1 MTEVSINQANTAAPW
16 KEKLVNLSTQLLNYL
31 LILIISLAIGAA
43 VMYSSGKN
51 PWTAYAALWEGA
63 FGNGYRFADTLDRS
77 TIMILAG
84 LAGSIAFRTNITN
97 LGLEGQLYIGAFA
110 AAWVGFTFTNLPS
123 IIHIPLCILAGIL
136 GGAIWTLPVL
146 YLKLRWKIP
155 ELVPT
160 LMLNYIAIG
169 ITDYLIA
176 FPFKDPTASMA
187 GSPLLAESARLPKLI
202 KGSTINIGF
211 IIAIALIF
219 FLYWFIFKT
228 KIGYELRMVGLNQ
241 EFAAAAGLPVKRSM
255 ILALTMS
262 GGIIGLGGALMIMG
276 FFGRFLGGFSSGYGW
291 DGFMIAII
299 AQNQPFAVFP
309 TALFYGGLANGALTM
324 QSLTGVPQAVVQMV
338 KGTLVLFVTVTVF
351 IKKIRKGLS
360 KWMALT

>member
-1 MTEVSINQANTAAPW
+1 LIKNFLDKGKNGHSW
-16 KEKLVNLSTQLLNYL
+16 KDNLLNITTQLINYL
-31 LILIISLAIGAA
+31 IIFIIALLIGAV
-43 VMYSSGKN
+43 VMLVSGRD
-51 PWTAYAALWEGA
+51 PISAYAALWEGA

-84 LAGSIAFRTNITN
+84 IAGSIAFRTNIIN

-123 IIHIPLCILAGIL
+123 IVHIPLCIIAGII
-136 GGAIWTLPVL
+136 GGALWTLPVL
-146 YLKLRWKIP
+146 YLKMRWKIP

-160 LMLNYIAIG
+160 LMLNYIAIR

-176 FPFKDPTASMA
+176 FPFRDPAAPMA
-187 GSPLLAESARLPKLI
+187 GSPLIATSAKLPKLI

-211 IIAIALIF
+211 IIAIVLIF
-219 FLYWFIFKT
+219 VTYWFLFKT

-241 EFAAAAGLPVKRSM
+241 DFAAATGLPVKRSI
-255 ILALTMS
+255 ILAMTLS
-262 GGIIGLGGALMIMG
+262 GGVIGLGGAIMIMG

-299 AQNQPFAVFP
+299 AQNHPFAVFP
-309 TALFYGGLANGALTM
+309 TALFFGALANGALTM
-324 QSLTGVPQAVVQMV
+324 QSVTGVPQAVVAMV
-338 KGTLVLFVTVTVF
+338 KGTLVLFVTVKVF
-351 IKKIRKGLS
+351 VEKIRKGLK
-360 KWMALT
+360 KWTM

>member
-1 MTEVSINQANTAAPW
+1 MTEASITEANNAAPW
-16 KEKLVNLSTQLLNYL
+16 KEKVVNVSTQLLNYV
-31 LILIISLAIGAA
+31 LIIVISLAIGAV
-43 VMYSSGKN
+43 VMYTSGKN
-51 PWTAYAALWEGA
+51 PWLAYAALWEGA

-84 LAGSIAFRTNITN
+84 LAGSVAFRTNITN

-123 IIHIPLCILAGIL
+123 IVHIPLCLVAGIL
-136 GGAIWTLPVL
+136 GGALWTLPVL

-176 FPFKDPTASMA
+176 FPFKDPTAPMA
-187 GSPLLAESARLPKLI
+187 GSPVLAESARLPKLI

-211 IIAIALIF
+211 IIAIVLIF

-228 KIGYELRMVGLNQ
+228 KMGYEMRMVGLNQ

-255 ILALTMS
+255 ILAMTMS

-309 TALFYGGLANGALTM
+309 AALFYGGLANGALTM
-324 QSLTGVPQAVVQMV
+324 QSVTGVPQAVVQMV
-338 KGTLVLFVTVTVF
+338 KGTMVLFVTVTVF
-351 IKKIRKGLS
+351 IEKIRKGLS
-360 KWMALT
+360 KWLALT